1 MDLRETFVRLKVQ
14 YTFEPFSMVKCL
26 SFLSFSQFL
35 HAQNPHCRIFLLEK
49 GQKSLNLTLIA
60 WDLEYMHWQF
70 TRKHGKGED
79 HLFSSLILPNTDKHS
94 DIYLILCMWDDY
106 HEFWIPP
113 LVITKLLIEENY
125 QLGKLLN
132 YLILDFVIAIWHGKL
147 VVVNLHRLS
156 PKYCK
161 RTG

>member
-70 TRKHGKGED
+70 TRKHGRGED

-125 QLGKLLN
+125 QLGKLPFDCLMMTR
-132 YLILDFVIAIWHGKL
+132 D
-147 VVVNLHRLS
+147 S
-156 PKYCK
+156 
-161 RTG
+161 